1 MNQENRQVNLNEEQ
15 VHQMAEFVGEHREAL
30 FGKAGHCSLRV
41 QQRKERAWSQLLHE
55 MEAQGLPKGRTWKDL
70 RTSWNSWSSKAKKY
84 WLQRMATGGGPVKF
98 NKKYEEVLA
107 ALAPQ
112 ALDGFCGM
120 EGETSVEADLPLTES
135 QNDAAAALLMNMMEE
150 EEEIAQREEIP
161 QGATGGEQQPET
173 FPQTSHQASLIS
185 FHERFLEEDQKVE
198 ALQGILMVLKE
209 IRDKLH

>member
-1 MNQENRQVNLNEEQ
+1 
-15 VHQMAEFVGEHREAL
+15 
-30 FGKAGHCSLRV
+30 
-41 QQRKERAWSQLLHE
+41 
-55 MEAQGLPKGRTWKDL
+55 MEAQGLPKGRSWKDL

-84 WLQRMATGGGPVKF
+84 RLQRMATGGGPVKY

-112 ALDGFCGM
+112 ALDGFCGL

-150 EEEIAQREEIP
+150 EEEIVQGEEIP
-161 QGATGGEQQPET
+161 QGATGGEQPAET
-173 FPQTSHQASLIS
+173 FPRTSHQASLIS
-185 FHERFLEEDQKVE
+185 FHERFLEKEDQKVE